1 MSNLQTVKQQ
11 VATTRIR
18 PMSTQVAEVRQ
29 NINLIHETMKSTM
42 KDGVHY
48 GMIPGC
54 PKKSLFKPGAEVI
67 MTLFKL
73 SSDPIITD
81 LSKDGE
87 IRYQVKVNVTTR
99 DGVFIGAGIGECSS
113 GEEKYMWRVAI
124 CDEEFA
130 ATLEVNRR
138 IKFRKDRYSA
148 AVTQIQ
154 QVRVAPSDMANTILK
169 MAKKRALIDAV
180 LTATAAS
187 DIFSQDIEDLPEGYI
202 EPEKPAPVVI
212 VDRVVPSIVPT
223 TPKVV
228 EPKDAVWPDEEV
240 EWPETSGN
248 AVDIRP
254 QDAPR
259 SSAEPANFNDQPQ
272 NGHTDVPAQKGVVIS
287 VPQQRRL
294 YAIAKGS
301 GIQDLG
307 HWLKANFKIEK
318 SSEILRSQYEEIC
331 KAAEG
336 YKSWFFSPIRVI
348 DLIPKPTGQT
358 EVFGGEK

>member
-1 MSNLQTVKQQ
+1 MSNQNLVKSQIQ
-11 VATTRIR
+11 APRIR
-18 PMSTQVAEVRQ
+18 PMSNQVAEVRQ
-29 NINLIHETMKSTM
+29 NINLIHETMKATM

-48 GMIPGC
+48 GTIPGC

-73 SSDPIITD
+73 SSDPVITD

-99 DGVFIGAGIGECSS
+99 DGVFVGAGIGECSS

-124 CDEEFA
+124 CEEEFA
-130 ATLEVNRR
+130 ATLEGMRR
-138 IKFRKDRYSA
+138 IKFKKDRYTGK
-148 AVTQIQ
+148 VDQIQ

-187 DIFSQDIEDLPEGYI
+187 DIFSQDIEDLPDEYI
-202 EPEKPAPVVI
+202 NPSPSPAAPISEKPPL
-212 VDRVVPSIVPT
+212 
-223 TPKVV
+223 V
-228 EPKDAVWPDEEV
+228 EPKDAKWPDEEV
-240 EWPETSGN
+240 EWLGPSGN

-254 QDAPR
+254 QDEPR
-259 SSAEPANFNDQPQ
+259 SSADPANFNDQPQ
-272 NGHTDVPAQKGVVIS
+272 NGHTDVPAQKGVLIS

-294 YAIAKGS
+294 YAIAKGA
-301 GIQDLG
+301 GIPDLG
-307 HWLKANFKIEK
+307 GWLKVNFKIEK

-331 KAAEG
+331 NAAEN
-336 YKSWFFSPIRVI
+336 YK
-348 DLIPKPTGQT
+348 D
-358 EVFGGEK
+358 